1 MQPIFDANLDLLQYI
16 IIMNSFTIISL
27 KRLIHHKQALFAG
40 SILLFLYML
49 AIFAQFFAP
58 YPLMYGERDKAYHPP
73 VAIHIF
79 EKGDLCRPFI
89 YNYHLI
95 LTKDYEKSWSED
107 MTIKYPIRLFIKDK
121 DGIRLFGVDK
131 PSSLFL
137 LGSDWNGRD
146 ILSRLIYGSR
156 ISLSI
161 GIIGVF
167 LSFSLGM
174 LVGGIAGYFGG
185 RIDTV
190 IMRSLE
196 LLMSFPSFYLILS
209 LRAVFP
215 LSLSSTQVYLM
226 IVIIMSLIGWGGVAR
241 VIRGMVLSLREMEF
255 VLAQKALGAS
265 SLRIITQDILPNTI
279 SYAIVSASISIPDY
293 ILGESVLSLLGLGIN
308 EPQPSWGNMLT
319 RAMDMSTLSSYP
331 WILAPGF
338 VIFIT
343 VICFNLLSDG
353 LRDSFDPKSFMGK
366 S

>member
-1 MQPIFDANLDLLQYI
+1 
-16 IIMNSFTIISL
+16 MNSFTIISL
-27 KRLIHHKQALFAG
+27 KRIIYHKQALFAAC
-40 SILLFLYML
+40 ILFVFYLL
-49 AIFAQFFAP
+49 AIFAEFFAP
-58 YPLMYGERDKAYHPP
+58 YPLTSGERDKAYHPP

-79 EKGDLCRPFI
+79 EKGSLCRPFI
-89 YNYHLI
+89 YNYQLI
-95 LTKDYEKSWSED
+95 LTEDYEKKWSEERG
-107 MTIKYPIRLFIKDK
+107 MKYPIKLFIRDENKR
-121 DGIRLFGVDK
+121 IRFLNTDK
-131 PSSLFL
+131 PSSFFL

-156 ISLSI
+156 VSLSI

-185 RIDTV
+185 TVDTV
-190 IMRSLE
+190 IMRLLE
-196 LLMSFPSFYLILS
+196 LLMSFPAFYLILS

-215 LSLSSTQVYLM
+215 LSLSSVQVYLM

-265 SLRIITQDILPNTI
+265 SLRIITQEILPNTI
-279 SYAIVSASISIPDY
+279 SYAIVSASLSIPDY

-308 EPQPSWGNMLT
+308 EPQPSWGNMLA
-319 RAMDMSTLSSYP
+319 RAMDISTLSSYP

-338 VIFIT
+338 LIFIT

-353 LRDSFDPKSFMGK
+353 LRDCFDPKSFVGK
-366 S
+366 L

>member
-1 MQPIFDANLDLLQYI
+1 MS
-16 IIMNSFTIISL
+16 SFTIISL
-27 KRLIHHKQALFAG
+27 KRLIHHKQAVFAG
-40 SILLFLYML
+40 SILFFLYLL
-49 AIFAQFFAP
+49 AIFAEFFAP
-58 YPLMYGERDKAYHPP
+58 YPLIWGERDKAYHPP
-73 VAIHIF
+73 IKVHIF
-79 EKGDLCRPFI
+79 EKQSFCQPFI
-89 YNYHLI
+89 YELQLI
-95 LTKDYEKSWSED
+95 QTENYEKKWYED
-107 MTIKYPIRLFIKDK
+107 KAVRYPIKLFIKGE
-121 DGIRLFGVDK
+121 DGRIHLFGTDK
-131 PSSLFL
+131 PSSFFV

-146 ILSRLIYGSR
+146 ILSRLIYGGR

-174 LVGGIAGYFGG
+174 FVGGIAGYFGG

-190 IMRSLE
+190 IMRLLE
-196 LLMSFPSFYLILS
+196 LIMSFPAFYLILS

-215 LSLSSTQVYLM
+215 ISLSSVQVYLM

-265 SLRIITQDILPNTI
+265 SFRIITQDILPNTI
-279 SYAIVSASISIPDY
+279 SYALVSASLSIPDY

-308 EPQPSWGNMLT
+308 EPQPSWGNMLA
-319 RAMDMSTLSSYP
+319 RAMDISTLSSYP

-338 VIFIT
+338 AIFIT

-353 LRDSFDPKSFMGK
+353 LRDCFDPKSFVGK
-366 S
+366 L